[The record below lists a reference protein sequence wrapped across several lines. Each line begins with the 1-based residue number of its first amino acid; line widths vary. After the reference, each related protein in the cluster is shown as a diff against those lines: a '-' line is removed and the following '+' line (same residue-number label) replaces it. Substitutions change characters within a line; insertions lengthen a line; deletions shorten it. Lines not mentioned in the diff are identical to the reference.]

1 MKTLIKL
8 TLSILLTGLM
18 AAQMFAATGETEN
31 VREIT
36 VRGTD
41 NMKFDVTL
49 IEAEPG
55 ETLRITLVVESNLPK
70 TAMGH
75 NIAFVDQGVNMEEF
89 VFASMTENENE
100 YIAPA
105 FQDRVIANTKMI
117 GGGETDTI
125 EFTVPEKAGDY
136 EFVCTFPGH
145 YFGGM
150 KGILRITNPA

>member
-1 MKTLIKL
+1 MKSLLKIA
-8 TLSILLTGLM
+8 LSILLTGLM
-18 AAQMFAATGETEN
+18 SAQLFAATGETEN

-36 VRGTD
+36 IRGTD

-55 ETLRITLVVESNLPK
+55 ETLRITLVVESNLPSA
-70 TAMGH
+70 AMGH
-75 NIAFVDQGVNMEEF
+75 NIAVVDQGVNMEEF

-105 FQDRVIANTKMI
+105 FEDQVIANTKMI

-125 EFTVPEKAGDY
+125 EFTVPETPGDY
-136 EFVCTFPGH
+136 EYVCTFPGH

-150 KGILRITNPA
+150 KGILRVTNPV

>member
-18 AAQMFAATGETEN
+18 AAQIFAAAGETEN

-36 VRGTD
+36 VKGTD

-55 ETLRITLVVESNLPK
+55 EKLRVTLVVESNLPK
-70 TAMGH
+70 AAMGH
-75 NIAFVDQGVNMEEF
+75 NIAIVDQGVNMDDF
-89 VFASMTENENE
+89 VFASMTAKDNE

-105 FQDRVIANTKMI
+105 FQDQVIAFTKMI

-125 EFTVPEKAGDY
+125 EFTVPDTPGEY
-136 EFVCTFPGH
+136 EYVCTFPGH

-150 KGILRITNPA
+150 KGILRVTNPA